1 MNSPVNLLW
10 AALALSCYFA
20 SAAVFATERRSAAT
34 RAGNEAALLLG
45 GGALLQ
51 LIQFVNGAFQTGN
64 LPVTNFAQSL
74 SFLAWLTALVG
85 LIVIVRF
92 RMQVVGAFV
101 APLVFIVLGIATLT
115 TREGHLSM
123 PATLRSAWLPI
134 HVTLA
139 FLGYALF
146 VLAAGVSLLYLVYE
160 RRLKAKRLSLDGGSS
175 PSLEKL
181 DRVNYNLLGWGFLML
196 TLAIVSGALW
206 ADTIWGHFWSWEPQ
220 ESWSLVIWLLY
231 AALLESRLTIGWRGK
246 RAAALTII
254 LFSVLVGSFLGV
266 SLVTPGKHGGSF
278 G

>member
-1 MNSPVNLLW
+1 MNLFWVL
-10 AALALSCYFA
+10 LALSCYFA
-20 SAAVFATERRSAAT
+20 SAAVFATERVGVANRW
-34 RAGNEAALLLG
+34 RNEAALLLG
-45 GGALLQ
+45 AGALLQ
-51 LIQFVNGAFQTGN
+51 LIEFANGALQTGN
-64 LPVTNFAQSL
+64 LPVIDFAQSL

-92 RMQVVGAFV
+92 RMQVVGTFV
-101 APLVFIVLGIATLT
+101 APIVFIVLGAATLT
-115 TREGHLSM
+115 MREGRLPV

-146 VLAAGVSLLYLVYE
+146 VLAAGVSLVYLVYE
-160 RRLKAKRLSLDGGSS
+160 RRLKAKRLSLNDGGAA

-181 DRVNYNLLGWGFLML
+181 DRVNYHLLGWGFLML
-196 TLAIVSGALW
+196 TLAILSGAIW

-231 AALLESRLTIGWRGK
+231 AALLESRLTIGWRGR

>member
-1 MNSPVNLLW
+1 MNLFWPL
-10 AALALSCYFA
+10 LALSCYFA
-20 SAAVFATERRSAAT
+20 SAAVFATDRLGAAN
-34 RAGNEAALLLG
+34 RGSNDAAALL
-45 GGALLQ
+45 GAGAALQ
-51 LIQFVNGAFQTGN
+51 LIEFATGAIQTGN

-74 SFLAWLTALVG
+74 SFLAWLTALAG

-92 RMQVVGAFV
+92 RMPVVGTVV
-101 APLVFIVLGIATLT
+101 APSVVIVLGVATLT
-115 TREGHLSM
+115 MRDRRLTV
-123 PATLRSAWLPI
+123 PATLRSVWLPI

-146 VLAAGVSLLYLVYE
+146 VLAAGVSLVYLVYE
-160 RRLKAKRLSLDGGSS
+160 RRLKAKRLSLNDAGSA

-181 DRVNYNLLGWGFLML
+181 DRVNYHLLGWGFLML
-196 TLAIVSGALW
+196 TLAIVSGAIW

-231 AALLESRLTIGWRGK
+231 AALLESRLTIGWRGR